1 MSDDE
6 EAVVRS
12 EPAGS
17 EPPAATRSARPKRS
31 WKSRLIEL
39 ALWAALSIVTAVVM
53 IALSDK
59 LLPNNF

>member
-1 MSDDE
+1 VSDE
-6 EAVVRS
+6 TQTTGGTAAPAER
-12 EPAGS
+12 EPAR
-17 EPPAATRSARPKRS
+17 TKRS
-31 WKSRLIEL
+31 WKSRLLEL

>member
-1 MSDDE
+1 
-6 EAVVRS
+6 VS
-12 EPAGS
+12 ENGDAALGPEPTVA
-17 EPPAATRSARPKRS
+17 EPPAATARSKRS

-39 ALWAALSIVTAVVM
+39 ALWAALSIVIAVVM

>member
-1 MSDDE
+1 MSDNE
-6 EAVVRS
+6 EAVARPEPTYS
-12 EPAGS
+12 ET
-17 EPPAATRSARPKRS
+17 PAAPSARPKRS